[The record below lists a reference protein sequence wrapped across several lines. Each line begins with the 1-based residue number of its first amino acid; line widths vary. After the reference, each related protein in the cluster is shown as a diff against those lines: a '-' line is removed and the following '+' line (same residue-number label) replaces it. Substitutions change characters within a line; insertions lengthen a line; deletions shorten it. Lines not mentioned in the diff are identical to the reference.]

1 MSQNNS
7 YMKFGI
13 YRFSLTLLLWFSAL
27 DVGRVS
33 AAPPA
38 DSKVPLDPPGS
49 ATMPLKPVAAPL
61 PAPLLPAKGPIVAK
75 LGVWVK
81 PDGSVDAVEVLAA
94 PDAWRDSV
102 VAAVKRWRFE
112 PVVWEG
118 QPIPARAEIEIV
130 QTNPKDI
137 RFSVSPLP
145 NLPGEIHTED
155 EFGITKPSLQIDPDL
170 ILPLMVR
177 ADGRRIEAALSY
189 VIQADGATDKIE
201 LLGASS
207 EGAVRSALD
216 LVAERKYRPAKI
228 REQAVAMQYRQI
240 LRFQSLE
247 LREAALKG
255 AVDIVDPVYPYERM
269 LAQEEGNA
277 TVRFTLGE
285 NGRVKSTE
293 WVEASHPDFGAALIA
308 AVESWAFSAEAAA
321 EQNVREYRHD
331 FMLAN
336 LPYAARR
343 LSALQR
349 EGKKVSSSPAG
360 LDARPKA
367 IARPSL
373 AYPTGLYTQQI
384 AGSAKIEFVI
394 DRVGLAQVPRVVE
407 ASRPEFGWAAA
418 TLVNGM
424 RFDPLTRNGKPA
436 ELRVI
441 MPVSFVPPKTS
452 ATP

>member
-1 MSQNNS
+1 MN
-7 YMKFGI
+7 YLI
-13 YRFSLTLLLWFSAL
+13 HRFKPVILLCISAL
-27 DVGRVS
+27 CLGRIDGASPV
-33 AAPPA
+33 AEKTPA
-38 DSKVPLDPPGS
+38 DLPGS
-49 ATMPLKPVAAPL
+49 ATMPLKTLDAPL
-61 PAPLLPAKGPIVAK
+61 PAPLLSAKKPVAAK
-75 LGVWVK
+75 LGVWVN
-81 PDGSVDAVEVLAA
+81 PDGSVDAVEVLKAS
-94 PDAWRDSV
+94 DGWRDNV

-112 PVVWEG
+112 SVIWEG
-118 QPIPARAEIEIV
+118 KPIPSRVEVEILQV
-130 QTNPKDI
+130 NPKEI
-137 RFSVSPLP
+137 RSSLSPLP

-155 EFGITKPSLQIDPDL
+155 EFGLTKPSIDVDPDL
-170 ILPLMVR
+170 ILPLIVR
-177 ADGRRIEAALSY
+177 ARGLRLEAALSY
-189 VIQADGATDKIE
+189 LIQEDGSTGKIE
-201 LLGASS
+201 LIGASS

-228 REQAVAMQYRQI
+228 RDQAVALQYRQV
-240 LRFQSLE
+240 LSFQSLDP
-247 LREAALKG
+247 RVAALSG
-255 AVDIVDPVYPYERM
+255 AVDIVDPVYPYDRM

-277 TVRFTLGE
+277 TVRFTLE
-285 NGRVKSTE
+285 SNGTVKSTE
-293 WVEASHPDFGAALIA
+293 LVEASHPDFGGALIA
-308 AVESWAFSAEAAA
+308 AVESWSFSAEAAA

-424 RFDPLTRNGKPA
+424 RFDPVTRGGKPT

-441 MPVSFVPPKTS
+441 FPITFEPPKI
-452 ATP
+452 AAAP